1 MVESNDTPLPVSW
14 SPDGN
19 SIVYEVTGPGT
30 NGDLWVLPL
39 SGDRKPFPLLHT
51 PFAESHAQIS
61 PDGKWFA
68 YQSNE
73 SSRQEVYVQ
82 PFPSGSGKWQVSTNG
97 GYFPRWR
104 RDGHELFYMS
114 QTSAGKMMAVDIR
127 SSGSTFENGTPRD
140 LFDSPY
146 TNLQHAGGFRY
157 HPYAVSADGKRFLI
171 PYSPSSDAANL
182 TVPIAV
188 VENRAAARKK

>member
-1 MVESNDTPLPVSW
+1 
-14 SPDGN
+14 
-19 SIVYEVTGPGT
+19 
-30 NGDLWVLPL
+30 
-39 SGDRKPFPLLHT
+39 LLQT

-68 YQSNE
+68 YQSIE
-73 SSRQEVYVQ
+73 AGRMEVYVQ

-114 QTSAGKMMAVDIR
+114 QTSAGKMMAVDVR
-127 SSGSTFENGTPRD
+127 SSGSKFEAGAPRD

-146 TNLQHAGGFRY
+146 TNLQHAGGGRY
-157 HPYAVSADGKRFLI
+157 HTYAVSADGKRFLI
-171 PYSPSSDAANL
+171 PYPPSSDAANL

-188 VENRAAARKK
+188 VENWTVAVKK